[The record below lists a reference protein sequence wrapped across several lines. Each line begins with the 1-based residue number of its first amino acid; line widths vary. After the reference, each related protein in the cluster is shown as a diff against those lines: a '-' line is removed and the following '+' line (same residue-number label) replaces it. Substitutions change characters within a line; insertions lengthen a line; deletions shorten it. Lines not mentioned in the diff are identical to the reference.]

1 MRVLFSAGVM
11 DVMMENGI
19 TFDGIIGVSA
29 GAAFGCNYKSHQ
41 AGRALRYNVRFA
53 HDWRFCSMRSWLTTG
68 DLCGAEFAYRVL
80 PKHLDIFDEEAFEA
94 DGTSFYVVATDIETG
109 NPVYKMLD
117 KCDFDFYEWIRAS
130 ASMPLVSH
138 VVEVEGRKM
147 LDGGITDSVPLKYFE
162 SIGYERN
169 IVVLTQHEGYKKKE
183 SRMGRL
189 LRLTMRRYPRLAEA
203 MDRRHIMYNSQREYI
218 AESERKGNCLVIRPD
233 QPLPIGRISHD
244 PEMMKTVYDMGRR
257 KAESMLDEI
266 REFCNRNA

>member
-1 MRVLFSAGVM
+1 MKRGLVLEGGAMRVLFSAGVM

-109 NPVYKMLD
+109 NPVYKPWLWV
-117 KCDFDFYEWIRAS
+117 CPRWVRLHTLS
-130 ASMPLVSH
+130 SVLSLVFW
-138 VVEVEGRKM
+138 
-147 LDGGITDSVPLKYFE
+147 VP
-162 SIGYERN
+162 SC
-169 IVVLTQHEGYKKKE
+169 
-183 SRMGRL
+183 
-189 LRLTMRRYPRLAEA
+189 PA
-203 MDRRHIMYNSQREYI
+203 
-218 AESERKGNCLVIRPD
+218 
-233 QPLPIGRISHD
+233 LPPS
-244 PEMMKTVYDMGRR
+244 P
-257 KAESMLDEI
+257 
-266 REFCNRNA
+266 